1 MPRIGDRISEYILT
15 EKCGEGGFGEV
26 WKANHHIFAADA
38 VAVKIPTDSTY
49 VDFLRNE
56 GVIQHNLQHPHIVRT
71 IGLDPNAKPP
81 YFVMEYVEGKA
92 LRALLKEKGRLAFR
106 EAADIAIQILEALAF
121 AHERGVT
128 HRDLKPENILLSLAG
143 PAACERAALHQTLGG
158 VWRVKISDFGLGS
171 VARAV
176 THTMYLSGIAKTQ
189 AGMAITGT
197 IEYMSPE
204 QRRGGGEADP
214 RADVYSVGVVLYE
227 MLAGDIPV
235 GAFRYPAQLRNDVPS
250 EIDLIIRGCLLP
262 DPRERFASA
271 REVLEDLVAAVEG
284 RPMSHVARLLPSERS
299 SFDPV
304 PLAQL
309 APMGVFTFRGG
320 AEAATVQELANAAD
334 ANWEDAKHH
343 LYSGDIESWL
353 RRVGEKDLSRKAME
367 IRETIPDR
375 NVGLEG
381 FLQATGRV
389 ARPRIELDV
398 AKLDFDDVP
407 RGLSRRTRVFVNN
420 LGRGWLSGTVASSH
434 PWLKVLTPQFQGDDV
449 PVDILVDS
457 DKLKPG
463 ESHTANLLFRSNGG
477 EAQVPITIRVVPQPA
492 KMRVEEKRLY
502 VSAGGRLADGSVHVA
517 NDGDAPLTVSA
528 TAPYDCIRFQESFP
542 LSVNRRFRLGFSVD
556 VPKLRAAT
564 GGSDRVEVPVT
575 ITGNGGTSIVPV
587 RIQVAEGFPLV
598 SLALGGALA
607 AVLYAMGLAENFVFH
622 LVYLFGLFRL
632 LYKMSQ
638 PSQASG
644 TEPMLVERAADRG
657 RSIGFW
663 GAFCLVGTI
672 LLIGAQGNAWGRR
685 EARQGAPRAV
695 WGGERR

>member
-38 VAVKIPTDSTY
+38 VAVKIPTDTTY

-56 GVIQHNLQHPHIVRT
+56 GVIQHDLQHPHIVRT
-71 IGLDPNAKPP
+71 LGLDPNAQPP

-92 LRALLKEKGRLAFR
+92 LRALLREKGRLAFR
-106 EAADIAIQILEALAF
+106 EAADIAIQILEALAY
-121 AHERGVT
+121 AHDRGVT

-143 PAACERAALHQTLGG
+143 PAACARAALHQTLGG
-158 VWRVKISDFGLGS
+158 VYRVKISDFGLGS

-189 AGMAITGT
+189 AGQAITGT
-197 IEYMSPE
+197 IEYMAPE
-204 QRRGGGEADP
+204 QRRGGAVADP
-214 RADVYSVGVVLYE
+214 RADVYSLGIVLYE

-235 GAFRYPAQLRNDVPS
+235 GAFRYPAQLRNDVPA
-250 EIDLIIRGCLLP
+250 EIDLIVRGCLLP

-284 RPMSHVARLLPSERS
+284 RPMSHVARLLPAERS
-299 SFDPV
+299 GFEPV

-309 APMGVFTFRGG
+309 APMGIFTFRGG
-320 AEAATVQELANAAD
+320 AEAATIQELANAAD

-367 IRETIPDR
+367 IRESIPDR

-381 FLQATGRV
+381 FLQTTGRV
-389 ARPRIELDV
+389 SRPRIELDV
-398 AKLDFDDVP
+398 ERLEFDDVP

-420 LGRGWLSGTVASSH
+420 LGRGWLSGTASSDQ
-434 PWLKVLTPQFQGDDV
+434 PWLKVLSPHFQGDDV
-449 PVDILVDS
+449 PVDLLADS

-463 ESHTANLLFRSNGG
+463 ETHGAKLSFRSNGG
-477 EAQVPITIRVVPQPA
+477 EVQVPVTMRVVPQPA

-502 VSAGGRLADGSVHVA
+502 VAATARTAEGHLHVA
-517 NDGDAPLTVSA
+517 NDGDAPLSVEA
-528 TAPYDCIRFQESFP
+528 IAPFGCVRFHETFP
-542 LSVNRRFRLGFSVD
+542 LAVNRRYRLAFTVD
-556 VPKLRAAT
+556 VAKLRAST
-564 GGSDRVEVPVT
+564 GGGDHVEVP
-575 ITGNGGTSIVPV
+575 ITVSGNGGTAVVPV
-587 RIQVAEGFPLV
+587 RLQVSDGFPVFQLV
-598 SLALGGALA
+598 LGAAFAGVLFALGLA
-607 AVLYAMGLAENFVFH
+607 DNLVFQA
-622 LVYLFGLFRL
+622 VYLFGLFRL

-638 PSQASG
+638 TSKAVG
-644 TEPMLVERAADRG
+644 TEPVLVERAAERG

-672 LLIGAQGNAWGRR
+672 LLIGAQGNAWQHR
-685 EARQGAPRAV
+685 EPRVSAPRAR
-695 WGGERR
+695 W

>member
-38 VAVKIPTDSTY
+38 VAVKIPTDTTY

-71 IGLDPNAKPP
+71 LGLDPNAQPP

-92 LRALLKEKGRLAFR
+92 LRALLGEKGRLAFR

-121 AHERGVT
+121 AHDRGVT
-128 HRDLKPENILLSLAG
+128 HRDLKPENILLALAG
-143 PAACERAALHQTLGG
+143 PAACDRAAVHQALGG
-158 VWRVKISDFGLGS
+158 VYRVKISDFGLGAVS
-171 VARAV
+171 RAV
-176 THTMYLSGIAKTQ
+176 THTMYLSGLARTQ
-189 AGMAITGT
+189 AGKAITGT
-197 IEYMSPE
+197 IEYMAPE
-204 QRRGGGEADP
+204 QRRGSAEADP
-214 RADVYSVGVVLYE
+214 RADVYSAGIVLYE
-227 MLAGDIPV
+227 MLVGEIPV
-235 GAFRYPAQLRNDVPS
+235 GAFRYPAQVRNDVPA

-284 RPMSHVARLLPSERS
+284 RPMSHVARLLPAERS
-299 SFDPV
+299 GFEPV

-309 APMGVFTFRGG
+309 APMGVFIFRGG
-320 AEAATVQELANAAD
+320 AEAATIQELANAAD

-353 RRVGEKDLSRKAME
+353 RHVGEKELSRKAME
-367 IRETIPDR
+367 IHETIPDR

-398 AKLDFDDVP
+398 ERLDFPDIP
-407 RGLSRRTRVFVNN
+407 RGLSRRTRVYVNN
-420 LGRGWLSGTVASSH
+420 LGRGWLSGNASSSA
-434 PWLKVLTPQFQGDDV
+434 PWLKVLTPHFQGDDV

-463 ESHTANLLFRSNGG
+463 ETHSATLTLRSNGG
-477 EAQVPITIRVVPQPA
+477 EVQVPVSIGVVPQPA
-492 KMRVEEKRLY
+492 KMRLEEKRLF
-502 VSAGGRLADGSVHVA
+502 VAASARTAEGYVHVA
-517 NDGDAPLTVSA
+517 NDGDAPLAVSA
-528 TAPYDCIRFQESFP
+528 EAPYGCVRFHETFP
-542 LSVNRRFRLGFSVD
+542 LAVNRRYRLGFTVD
-556 VPKLRAAT
+556 VAKLRAAT
-564 GGSDRVEVPVT
+564 GGGERVEVPVT
-575 ITGNGGTSIVPV
+575 VTGNGGTAVVPI
-587 RIQVAEGFPLV
+587 RLQVSEGFPV
-598 SLALGGALA
+598 FQLGLGAA
-607 AVLYAMGLAENFVFH
+607 FAGVLFVIGAHEVFVFQV
-622 LVYLFGLFRL
+622 VYLFGLFRL

-638 PSQASG
+638 ATQTAG
-644 TEPMLVERAADRG
+644 TEPVLVERAAERG

-663 GAFCLVGTI
+663 GAFCLVATI
-672 LLIGAQGNAWGRR
+672 LLIGKQGQVWDKDARR
-685 EARQGAPRAV
+685 DPPLRSKWSETR
-695 WGGERR
+695 